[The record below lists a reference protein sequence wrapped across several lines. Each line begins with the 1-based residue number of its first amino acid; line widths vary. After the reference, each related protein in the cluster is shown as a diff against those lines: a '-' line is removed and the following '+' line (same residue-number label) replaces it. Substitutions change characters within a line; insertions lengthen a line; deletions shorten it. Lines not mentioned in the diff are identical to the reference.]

1 MAVRDRQLRSV
12 QPTSFYFAYSTP
24 IAADFL
30 YSKKAKLIVPS
41 LEEYERK
48 IISMP
53 MAVNQ

>member
-1 MAVRDRQLRSV
+1 VAVRDRQLRSV